1 MTSGSI
7 TTTTT
12 ATDDFQKHPSIPSE
26 EVIYKPWDL
35 LVYEIWVLGIVS
47 TWAWGCS
54 TSEYLLPQFR
64 ANIGKNHLDIGSG
77 TGYYLR
83 RSEIP
88 VSTLLTLLDLERPAL
103 DLGLQRCGRPDARG
117 LQADILQPLPVTDKF
132 DSVSMYYLL
141 HCIPATVAEK
151 CAIFKHIKRNMTR
164 DGVIHGASVLGKGVR
179 NDNCFAAHVRR
190 GVLKAGIFHNIDDN
204 AYDFEHALRTNF
216 EEVETRVVGS
226 VFMFR
231 ASSPKQNEGDLL
243 DS

>member
-1 MTSGSI
+1 M

-12 ATDDFQKHPSIPSE
+12 TTNTSDEPQKPASD
-26 EVIYKPWDL
+26 EVIYKSWDL

-54 TSEYLLPQFR
+54 TTKYLLPQFR
-64 ANIGKNHLDIGSG
+64 ANVGKNHLDIGSG

-83 RSEIP
+83 KGGIP
-88 VSTLLTLLDLERPAL
+88 ASTRLTLLDLERPAL

-117 LQADILQPLPVTDKF
+117 LKADILQPLPVVEKF

-141 HCIPATVAEK
+141 HCIPASVADK
-151 CAIFKHIKRNMTR
+151 CAIFKHIKHNMTPN
-164 DGVIHGASVLGKGVR
+164 GVIHGANVLGKGVR
-179 NDNCFAAHVRR
+179 NDGRFAAYVRR
-190 GVLKAGIFHNIDDN
+190 GVLKAGIFHNLNDN

-226 VFMFR
+226 VFMFC
-231 ASSPKQNEGDLL
+231 ASRPKLHERDLL
-243 DS
+243 EV